1 LPEDEV
7 IHPSELTKF
16 RKQRLQDEGLLDKM
30 IEKSVGLAIERGV
43 IICKEQDLIVDS
55 THSLSR
61 YHNMKPAEALR
72 EQSKQLRKA
81 IYQVNENK
89 KEEMPSKPTGGGL
102 DEEIGYTE
110 KLLGMIEPDGHLMM
124 YADIKEKANLLR
136 EMLEDNLEHLK
147 TSEDPDAKVGH
158 KTEDSSFFGYKTHL
172 GMLEEGIIA
181 AATITS
187 GEKHDGKYLKGL
199 VEKSKKAGLDIK
211 AVIGDGA
218 YSEKDNIEY
227 ANGEG
232 KFKLVSRLM
241 PAVSRGLR
249 KEEDKFEYNK
259 DAGMYVCP
267 AGHMATSKVRR
278 HNKQKERSENPRMVY
293 YFDTEKCRHCAQRE
307 GCYKAGAKSKSYS
320 VSMIS
325 EPHKEQ
331 LAFQESEEF
340 KILSKRRYKIEAKNG
355 ELKNRLGY
363 RKAESCGMQAM
374 RIQGATAL
382 FAANLKRIIKLIGE
396 KEKKTA

>member
-16 RKQRLQDEGLLDKM
+16 RKQRLQDEELLDKM
-30 IEKSVGLAIERGV
+30 IEKSVGLAIEHGV
-43 IICKEQDLIVDS
+43 IICKDQKMIVDS

-81 IYQVNENK
+81 IYQINEKK
-89 KEEMPSKPTGGGL
+89 KEEMPAKPTGGGL
-102 DEEIGYTE
+102 DEEIEYTE
-110 KLLGMIEPDGHLMM
+110 KLLGMIEPDGQLMM

-136 EMLEDNLEHLK
+136 EMLDDNLEHLK

-187 GEKHDGKYLKGL
+187 GEKHDGKYLKEL
-199 VEKSKKAGLDIK
+199 VEKGKKAGLDIK
-211 AVIGDGA
+211 VVIGDGA

-232 KFKLVSRLM
+232 KFKLVSKLM
-241 PAVSRGLR
+241 PAISRGLR
-249 KEEDKFEYNK
+249 KEGDKFEYNK

-307 GCYKAGAKSKSYS
+307 GCYKAGAKSKTYS

-340 KILSKRRYKIEAKNG
+340 KTLSKRRYKIEAKNG

-363 RKAESCGMQAM
+363 RKAQSRGMQAM

-382 FAANLKRIIKLIGE
+382 FAANLKRIIKLIDE
-396 KEKKTA
+396 KEKKAA